1 MTYNRRLDLRPV
13 QYLSFFCALMKYAI
27 LIDGGFARRKL
38 GTSKKPATKTDII
51 NLVEKIKNHDALKNH
66 DLHRV
71 YFYDAFPLS
80 VKEKM
85 PLQGGM
91 IDFSTT
97 PLASRTETLFSE
109 LKKEPFFAMRMGET
123 SFQGWTVRSSVLN
136 KKADSVSISKDDVK
150 PKISQKGVDMRIG
163 MDIAALTLKG
173 IVQILVLVTGDSD
186 FIPAMKFARREG
198 ANLYLVALG
207 HQVKESVLEH
217 SDLSLEI
224 ES

>member
-1 MTYNRRLDLRPV
+1 
-13 QYLSFFCALMKYAI
+13 MKYAI

-51 NLVEKIKNHDALKNH
+51 NLVEKIKNHEALKTH

-123 SFQGWTVRSSVLN
+123 SFQGWTVRPSVLN
-136 KKADSVSISKDDVK
+136 RKADSVSITKDDVK
-150 PKISQKGVDMRIG
+150 PKIS
-163 MDIAALTLKG
+163 LTLKD

-186 FIPAMKFARREG
+186 FVPAMKFARREG

-224 ES
+224 EP